1 MNGRVES
8 HVAIQGDGPPVVFL
22 HGAGGPAW
30 DPFLDDLSERFTVY
44 APSLPGTEGD
54 PDAVREIRGLWELT
68 LHYYE
73 VFDQLGLSSP
83 GVIGHS
89 FGGMVAAEI
98 AATNPERVGKLV
110 LISSIG
116 LWRQEEPVKDWMSMG
131 PDDLM
136 PLVFHEPEGQLAKD
150 MMAMPEEEIANQ
162 DEQIRRSWALACS
175 GAFVWPIPDKGLSRR
190 IHRITA
196 PTLIVWGEGDGLVPP
211 VYADD
216 FAGLIPGSTVL
227 KLDRAAHVPQL
238 ERRDAVSPA
247 VIDFLSD

>member
-8 HVAIQGDGPPVVFL
+8 VVAVGGDGPPVVFL

-30 DPFLDDLSERFTVY
+30 DGFLDDLAGRFTVY

-54 PDAVREIRGLWELT
+54 PDAVREIRGLWELV

-73 VFDQLGLSSP
+73 VFDHLDLDAP
-83 GVIGHS
+83 AVIGHS

-98 AATNPERVGKLV
+98 AATNPARVGRLV

-116 LWRQEEPVKDWMSMG
+116 LWRPEEPVRDWMGLS
-131 PDDLM
+131 PEDLGE
-136 PLVFHEPEGQLAKD
+136 LVFFEPDGPLA
-150 MMAMPEEEIANQ
+150 AELTGLPEEEIARQ

-175 GAFVWPIPDKGLSRR
+175 GAFVWPLPDKGLSRR
-190 IHRITA
+190 IHRVRA
-196 PTLIVWGEGDGLVPP
+196 PTMIVWGEKDGLVPP
-211 VYADD
+211 IYADD
-216 FAGLIPGSTVL
+216 FAALIPGSEVL
-227 KLDRAAHVPQL
+227 RVERAAHVPHL

-247 VIDFLSD
+247 VARFLSA

>member
-8 HVAIQGDGPPVVFL
+8 AVAVAGQGPPVVYL

-30 DPFLDDLSERFTVY
+30 DGFLDDLAERFTVY

-54 PDAVREIRGLWELT
+54 PDAVRELRGLWELV

-73 VFDQLGLSSP
+73 VFDRLGLDSP
-83 GVIGHS
+83 AVIGHS
-89 FGGMVAAEI
+89 FGGMLAAEI
-98 AATNPERVGKLV
+98 AATNPGRVSRLV

-116 LWRQEEPVKDWMSMG
+116 LWREDEPVRDWMGLS
-131 PDDLM
+131 PEDLAQ
-136 PLVFHEPEGQLAKD
+136 LVFFEPEGPLA
-150 MMAMPEEEIANQ
+150 AELNALPEEEIAKQ

-190 IHRITA
+190 IHRIAA
-196 PTLIVWGEGDGLVPP
+196 PTMIVWGESDGLVPA
-211 VYADD
+211 VYAGD
-216 FAGLIPGSTVL
+216 FADLIPGSTVL
-227 KLDRAAHVPQL
+227 RVERAAHVPQL

-247 VIDFLSD
+247 VADFLSG